1 MPGEE
6 VTFYSGGCAIAGTF
20 TEAAD
25 PVAAALLVPGGGKS
39 DRNSDARL
47 PGGRMLRIGVD
58 KAIAGALAGARV
70 CALRYDKRGVGA
82 SGGEYLRAGMDDRRA
97 DARAALGWLAARTGG
112 LSLLAIGHS
121 EGAWYAA
128 ELAADHVVGAVLLA
142 GDARPAE
149 EILSWQTEMVAARL
163 PTYSQ
168 DDPEDHPHRHHPHPA
183 QAGGPHQGIHR

>member
-25 PVAAALLVPGGGKS
+25 PVAAALLGPGGGKS

-47 PGGRMLRIGVD
+47 PGGRMLRIGAD
-58 KAIAGALAGARV
+58 KAIAGARAGARV

-82 SGGEYLRAGMDDRRA
+82 SGGEYLRAGMDNRRA
-97 DARAALGWLAARTGG
+97 GARAALGWLTARAGG
-112 LSLLAIGHS
+112 LPLLAIGHS

-128 ELAADHVVGAVLLA
+128 ELAADHAVAGAVLLTGGA
-142 GDARPAE
+142 ARRGDPVLADRDGRRPA
-149 EILSWQTEMVAARL
+149 A
-163 PTYSQ
+163 PYSQ

-183 QAGGPHQGIHR
+183 QAGGPHFCIHR